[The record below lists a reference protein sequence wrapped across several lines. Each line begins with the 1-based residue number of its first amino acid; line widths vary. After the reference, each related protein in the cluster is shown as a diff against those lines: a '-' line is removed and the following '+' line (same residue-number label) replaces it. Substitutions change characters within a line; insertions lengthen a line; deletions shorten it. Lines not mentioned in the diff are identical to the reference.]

1 MPAPIAEKFDE
12 LRGLLAMLSG
22 KDLSLVTRSS
32 RLREDLDLDSLGMME
47 LLFEAEDLFQLSI
60 ELPME
65 ELVNLVTVGDLQD
78 ALLSKCIE
86 ND

>member
-65 ELVNLVTVGDLQD
+65 ELANLVTVGDLQD
-78 ALLSKCIE
+78 ALKSKCIE

>member
-65 ELVNLVTVGDLQD
+65 EYVNLVTVGDLQD

>member
-1 MPAPIAEKFDE
+1 
-12 LRGLLAMLSG
+12 
-22 KDLSLVTRSS
+22 
-32 RLREDLDLDSLGMME
+32 MME

-65 ELVNLVTVGDLQD
+65 EYVNLVTVGDLQD

>member
-1 MPAPIAEKFDE
+1 MPAPSAEELDE

-22 KDLSLVTRSS
+22 KDPSLVTRSS
-32 RLREDLDLDSLGMME
+32 KLREDLDLDSLGMME

-65 ELVNLVTVGDLQD
+65 ELANLVTVGDLQD
-78 ALLSKCIE
+78 ALKSKCIE